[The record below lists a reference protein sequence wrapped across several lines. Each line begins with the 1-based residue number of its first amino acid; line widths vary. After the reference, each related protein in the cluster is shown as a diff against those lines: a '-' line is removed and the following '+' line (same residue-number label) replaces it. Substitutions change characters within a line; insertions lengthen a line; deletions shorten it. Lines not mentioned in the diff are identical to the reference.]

1 MLKLAGRQQVVKRID
16 PLNVGEAEHHHA
28 ELIEGYMRSHRIRNH
43 SELTINAESRFLK
56 KWFVEQGYD
65 DRPLYVWEAMAPDV
79 GRIILQGYIKNIL
92 LVELHPKT
100 IRGYLNILNRFFSFV
115 LEHPSVT
122 IAGGFVRIDEYYG
135 VKLIKPLSE
144 FDIPNHSYDG
154 EDKGVPLDPESIL
167 EFYAALR
174 SRYVGSSSKH
184 LHSRARNYA
193 MVVLAGETGLR
204 LDELRN
210 LEAIDLFFD
219 GHKIQTRH
227 AKSARGSGKK
237 SRISIFPPLAR
248 DTMRHY
254 LAAHRPHLA
263 KGRETS
269 LLFPSRYGKVMANS
283 QNQVDLK
290 KMCAAAKKSGFPILP
305 HMSWHWL
312 RRVFATRFIE
322 RFPDKM
328 AVLIKLLGHSNPH
341 TVHRY
346 IRHSDAWVDEQ
357 IVAVME
363 DVKKWPYI
371 GN

>member
-16 PLNVGEAEHHHA
+16 PLNAGEAECHHA

-43 SELTINAESRFLK
+43 SDLTIKKEGNFLK
-56 KWFVEQGYD
+56 KWFIEHGYD
-65 DRPLYVWEAMAPDV
+65 DRPLYVWEVMSADV
-79 GRIILQGYIKNIL
+79 GRIILQGYIKNII
-92 LVELHPKT
+92 LVELQPKT
-100 IRGYLNILNRFFSFV
+100 IRNYLNILNRFFSFV

-122 IAGGFVRIDEYYG
+122 VSGGFVRVDEYYG
-135 VKLIKPLSE
+135 VNLLKPLSE
-144 FDIPNHSYDG
+144 FDIPSHAYDS
-154 EDKGVPLDPESIL
+154 EDRGIPFDPDL
-167 EFYAALR
+167 LYEFFAALR
-174 SRYVGSSSKH
+174 SKYVDSSLEH

-193 MVVLAGETGLR
+193 MVVLGGETGLR
-204 LDELRN
+204 LDEIRN
-210 LEAIDLFFD
+210 LEVIDLFFD
-219 GHKIQTRH
+219 GHKIQTRQ

-254 LAAHRPHLA
+254 LAVHRPQLA

-269 LLFPSRYGKVMANS
+269 LLFPSRRGQAMANS

-290 KMCAAAKKSGFPILP
+290 KMCEAAKKAGFPVLP

-312 RRVFATRFIE
+312 RRMFATRFIE

-346 IRHSDAWVDEQ
+346 IRHSDAWMDDQ
-357 IVAVME
+357 ITAVME
-363 DVKKWPYI
+363 GVKAWPYI
-371 GN
+371 GS